1 MKKYDLIFLTDV
13 TEEYTKRQAVYFFSN
28 GYGIS
33 VINIIG
39 TNGEHY
45 SYTKNKDQYEIAVLE
60 GVKNNS
66 RITYDTPITDD
77 VIGYLT
83 LEEVYNLMKQ
93 IENLQNYVN

>member
-1 MKKYDLIFLTDV
+1 MKKYILEFLTDV
-13 TEEYTKRQAVYFFSN
+13 TEYYTRRQAVYFFSN

-60 GVKNNS
+60 GNKESS
-66 RITYDTPITDD
+66 RITYDTVITDD
-77 VIGYLT
+77 VIGYLGI
-83 LEEVYNLMKQ
+83 EEVYKIMEE
-93 IENLQNYVN
+93 IESLQRR